1 MMNSLDKKKIIGYI
15 PFKVGTYEL
24 AIVVEKAHSF

>member
-1 MMNSLDKKKIIGYI
+1 MNSLNEKNYMGYI
-15 PFKVGTYEL
+15 PFKAGTYEL